1 MKAMQYATL
10 VAVLAAASA
19 AAPATAASYAL
30 SFTADADSRWYDLYL
45 EHFAELART
54 VPGTPPANRLYS
66 TAAEGDPFAPAAYE
80 DTGSTAIVF
89 AHGNAFT
96 NVGSLTYSGAGGAG
110 TFPVTGVTLDIA
122 PFVQT
127 EEASALGVTYTT
139 EVDNVSGTITFAG
152 GGASAI
158 QIQADI
164 RFVMDA
170 SFIPPLTT
178 VPFEGTLVIA
188 GNRFDIFVDDSY
200 NFGHGE
206 LHHAWDLRGSIVGV
220 GGGDDIVFADGFD
233 G

>member
-1 MKAMQYATL
+1 MKAMHCATL
-10 VAVLAAASA
+10 IAVLAAAGA
-19 AAPATAASYAL
+19 AAPASAASYAL
-30 SFTADADSRWYDLYL
+30 SFTADPDSRWYDLYL
-45 EHFAELART
+45 EHFAELSRS

-66 TAAEGDPFAPAAYE
+66 TTAEGDPFAPTVYE

-89 AHGNAFT
+89 AHGSAFT
-96 NVGSLTYSGAGGAG
+96 DVGTLTYSGTGGAG
-110 TFPVTGVTLDIA
+110 TFPVTGVNLDIA
-122 PFVQT
+122 PFVQS

-139 EVDNVSGTITFAG
+139 EVDNVTGSITFAG
-152 GGASAI
+152 GGASDI
-158 QIQADI
+158 QVQADI

-178 VPFEGTLVIA
+178 IPFEGTLVIA

-200 NFGHGE
+200 NFGHGV
-206 LHHAWDLRGSIVGV
+206 LHHAWDLRGTIVGV